1 MYPSA
6 RISKCGTYDN
16 RIRPWY
22 VTTATPS
29 PKNIV
34 ILLDSSTSMG
44 DHNNLDAAKDT
55 AKTVLNTLNPQDKV
69 HKCELSCSCLPYFPF
84 LTGSLLP
91 VNQSDH
97 ESIDRLMFRQ

>member
-6 RISKCGTYDN
+6 RVSKCGSYDN

-44 DHNNLDAAKDT
+44 YYNNLDAAKDT
-55 AKTVLNTLNPQDKV
+55 AKLVVSTLNPQDKV
-69 HKCELSCSCLPYFPF
+69 NNWNRNYESSCSQVRLPAG
-84 LTGSLLP
+84 LRESG
-91 VNQSDH
+91 VNQA
-97 ESIDRLMFRQ
+97 

>member
-1 MYPSA
+1 MYPAANVSA
-6 RISKCGTYDN
+6 CRKFEN

-44 DHNNLDAAKDT
+44 FNNSLDAAKET
-55 AKTVLNTLNPQDKV
+55 AKIVVSTLNPQDKV
-69 HKCELSCSCLPYFPF
+69 HRTSQVVHVFLIFLSYSDYF
-84 LTGSLLP
+84 
-91 VNQSDH
+91 N
-97 ESIDRLMFRQ
+97 

>member
-1 MYPSA
+1 MYPAS
-6 RISKCGTYDN
+6 RISKCGIYDN

-44 DHNNLDAAKDT
+44 YHNNLDAAKGT
-55 AKTVLNTLNPQDKV
+55 AKIVVSTLNPEDKV
-69 HKCELSCSCLPYFPF
+69 FGGICNYESSCTCLP
-84 LTGSLLP
+84 
-91 VNQSDH
+91 
-97 ESIDRLMFRQ
+97 

>member
-44 DHNNLDAAKDT
+44 YHNNLDAAKDT
-55 AKTVLNTLNPQDKV
+55 AKIVVSTLNPEDKV
-69 HKCELSCSCLPYFPF
+69 F
-84 LTGSLLP
+84 
-91 VNQSDH
+91 VV
-97 ESIDRLMFRQ
+97 

>member
-6 RISKCGTYDN
+6 RISTCGGYDN

-34 ILLDSSTSMG
+34 ILLDSSTTMG
-44 DHNNLDAAKDT
+44 YQNKLDAAKDT
-55 AKTVLNTLNPQDKV
+55 AKIVVSTLNPQDKV
-69 HKCELSCSCLPYFPF
+69 HKYESSRSCLPY
-84 LTGSLLP
+84 L
-91 VNQSDH
+91 SDYFH
-97 ESIDRLMFRQ
+97 

>member
-1 MYPSA
+1 MYPAAKTSTC
-6 RISKCGTYDN
+6 RTYDN

-44 DHNNLDAAKDT
+44 EKNRLDAAKDT
-55 AKTVLNTLNPQDKV
+55 AKLVVSTLNPQDKV
-69 HKCELSCSCLPYFPF
+69 NKYKSSRSCLPYFPF
-84 LTGSLLP
+84 ILGS
-91 VNQSDH
+91 
-97 ESIDRLMFRQ
+97 F